1 MKNIGPSYQPGHA
14 HADELNFELF
24 YNGSP
29 IIVDTGVSTYE
40 KNERRLRERSTNSH
54 NCVVLG
60 DNSSDVWSGFRV
72 GKRANVK
79 INVENDQQLTAS
91 HNGFGTLVSRNFD
104 SSEDGQM
111 TLIDAV
117 VYQSS
122 SKGFCGKGYLHLHP
136 DVGIKQVN
144 EATFLLNDRIELT
157 FRSDKYNS
165 SIIELENFSYA
176 QGYNRLVDATVISYS
191 VFEQTIIQI
200 REAS

>member
-1 MKNIGPSYQPGHA
+1 
-14 HADELNFELF
+14 
-24 YNGSP
+24 
-29 IIVDTGVSTYE
+29 
-40 KNERRLRERSTNSH
+40 
-54 NCVVLG
+54 
-60 DNSSDVWSGFRV
+60 
-72 GKRANVK
+72 
-79 INVENDQQLTAS
+79 
-91 HNGFGTLVSRNFD
+91 
-104 SSEDGQM
+104 M
-111 TLIDAV
+111 TLTDAV

-122 SKGFCGKGYLHLHP
+122 SKGFYGKGYLHLHP

-165 SIIELENFSYA
+165 SIIELEHYSYA